1 MKQLRSLLR
10 QLSASLRYEG
20 PDMMISDIAYDSRKV
35 SPGSLFVAIRGAEKD
50 GHDFIDDAAA
60 RGALAC
66 IAEEA
71 SNSECPQI
79 LVPDSRIALAELS
92 RAFYLSESF
101 PEFLVGVTGT
111 NGKTTITHL
120 LYQFAEAA
128 AIKAALIG
136 TLGLKTPDY
145 RLDAERTT
153 PESRDLA
160 ERFRDFGSEGIRA
173 VFMEVSSHAIALKR
187 VHGLYFNL
195 AIFSNLTRDHLDF
208 HRDMEDY
215 FETKSQLFRNAASAV
230 VNCADLYGNRL
241 VQTLKGKVLRYAVSM
256 RDADVYFKDLRVSI
270 DGIQGIL
277 TSPLGDIAVDT
288 PLLGTFNAENI
299 AAAVAAAV
307 LLFPEKAG
315 LLQNFSFRPVPGRME
330 RILTRR
336 GTAVIDYA
344 HTPDAMEKALQA
356 VRDLEGVKRV
366 ITVFGCGGDRDHG
379 KRPLMGA
386 VAERYSEHI
395 ILCNDNPRSED
406 PLAIIEAIRS
416 GIHDMGRT
424 EICVDRAVAIA
435 RAYSLSQPGDILMVL
450 GKGEEN
456 YMEIK
461 GERIPFQD
469 KKIIFGL
476 E

>member
-1 MKQLRSLLR
+1 
-10 QLSASLRYEG
+10 
-20 PDMMISDIAYDSRKV
+20 
-35 SPGSLFVAIRGAEKD
+35 
-50 GHDFIDDAAA
+50 
-60 RGALAC
+60 
-66 IAEEA
+66 
-71 SNSECPQI
+71 
-79 LVPDSRIALAELS
+79 
-92 RAFYLSESF
+92 
-101 PEFLVGVTGT
+101 
-111 NGKTTITHL
+111 
-120 LYQFAEAA
+120 
-128 AIKAALIG
+128 
-136 TLGLKTPDY
+136 
-145 RLDAERTT
+145 
-153 PESRDLA
+153 
-160 ERFRDFGSEGIRA
+160 
-173 VFMEVSSHAIALKR
+173 
-187 VHGLYFNL
+187 
-195 AIFSNLTRDHLDF
+195 HLDF